1 MRLLLLSVRMG
12 WDNGFLA
19 NKTIWQLPYP
29 EIRMGGKSYNFEK
42 NDVAKIQGSTYL
54 GLEETRDWVA

>member
-1 MRLLLLSVRMG
+1 MG

-19 NKTIWQLPYP
+19 NNTIWQLPYP